1 MAGRPPDTSDQEY
14 LTLLA
19 EADAPA
25 LFTSDFVAAFDVT
38 QQGAYSR
45 LRDLESDGYIASKQG
60 QERIWWLTD
69 RGWREQ
75 QA

>member
-1 MAGRPPDTSDQEY
+1 MGGRPPDTSDQEY

-25 LFTSDFVAAFDVT
+25 LFTSDFAAAFEIT

-45 LRDLESDGYIASKQG
+45 LRSLEDDGLVGSPQG
-60 QERIWWLTD
+60 TERIWWLTK

-75 QA
+75 QS

>member
-1 MAGRPPDTSDQEY
+1 MGGRPPNTSDQEY

-25 LFTSDFVAAFDVT
+25 LFTSDFAEAFDISP
-38 QQGAYSR
+38 QGAYSR
-45 LRDLESDGYIASKQG
+45 LRNLEDDGLIDSRSG
-60 QERIWWLTD
+60 QERIWWLTK

-75 QA
+75 QS